1 MGSCMSKQNNNQDDT
16 DNMDD
21 TYYNV
26 HQDDRTND
34 ELSPQELRDREARQM
49 IECMNRRG
57 NAF

>member
-1 MGSCMSKQNNNQDDT
+1 MGSCMSNQNNNH
-16 DNMDD
+16 DNMDN
-21 TYYNV
+21 TYYNANR
-26 HQDDRTND
+26 DDRTND

>member
-1 MGSCMSKQNNNQDDT
+1 MSNQNNNQDDT